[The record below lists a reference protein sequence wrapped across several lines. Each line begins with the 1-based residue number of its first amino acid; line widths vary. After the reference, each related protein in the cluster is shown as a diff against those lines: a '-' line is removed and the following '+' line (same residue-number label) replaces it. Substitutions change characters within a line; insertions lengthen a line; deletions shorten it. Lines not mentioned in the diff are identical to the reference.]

1 MATLLIIIF
10 IITLF
15 YAAISGRMFTLIN
28 LLMIQGFLLFG
39 VALIELREMNVV
51 NLIVILVE
59 TLVFKAI
66 LVPYFLKRTIRQ
78 NNIKREVEPYISGF
92 NSLIIVSVLII
103 LSFILTFSLQQ
114 NFHKVIYFTV
124 AFSAIL
130 TGLFLMVSRKKII
143 THIIGYI
150 ILENGIVLLSFSVG
164 NEMPMIVNAGILLDI
179 LVSVLLFGFF
189 LSKIRYISKEF
200 EISSLSKLKD

>member
-1 MATLLIIIF
+1 MATLLNIIF

-15 YAAISGRMFTLIN
+15 YAAISGRMFALIN

-39 VALIELREMNVV
+39 IALIELSEMNVI
-51 NLIVILVE
+51 NLAVILVE
-59 TLVFKAI
+59 TLIFKAL

-78 NNIKREVEPYISGF
+78 NNIKREVEPFISGV
-92 NSLIIVSVLII
+92 NSLLIVSVLII
-103 LSFILTFSLQQ
+103 LSFVLTFSLQQ
-114 NFHKVIYFTV
+114 NFQVIYFTV

-130 TGLFLMVSRKKII
+130 TGLFLMISRKKII
-143 THIIGYI
+143 THIIGYV

>member
-15 YAAISGRMFTLIN
+15 YAAISVRMFTLIN
-28 LLMIQGFLLFG
+28 LLMVQGFLLFG
-39 VALIELREMNVV
+39 VAFIELRELNVV
-51 NLIVILVE
+51 NLIIILLE
-59 TLVFKAI
+59 TLVFKAF

-78 NNIKREVEPYISGF
+78 NNIKREVEPFISGVT
-92 NSLIIVSVLII
+92 SLLIVSVLIV
-103 LSFILTFSLQQ
+103 LSFMLTFSLQQ
-114 NFHKVIYFTV
+114 DFYNVIYFTV

-143 THIIGYI
+143 THVIGYV
-150 ILENGIVLLSFSVG
+150 ILENGIVLLAFSVG
-164 NEMPMIVNAGILLDI
+164 NNMPMIVNAGILLDI

-189 LSKIRYISKEF
+189 MSRIR
-200 EISSLSKLKD
+200 

>member
-1 MATLLIIIF
+1 MATLLNIIF

-15 YAAISGRMFTLIN
+15 YAAISGRMFALIN

-39 VALIELREMNVV
+39 IALIELSEMNVI

-59 TLVFKAI
+59 TLIFKAI

-78 NNIKREVEPYISGF
+78 NNIKREVEPFISGV
-92 NSLIIVSVLII
+92 NSLLIVSVLII
-103 LSFILTFSLQQ
+103 LSFVLTFSLQQ
-114 NFHKVIYFTV
+114 NFQVIYFTV

-130 TGLFLMVSRKKII
+130 TGLFLMISRKKII
-143 THIIGYI
+143 THIIGYV

>member
-1 MATLLIIIF
+1 MATLLNIIF

-15 YAAISGRMFTLIN
+15 YAAISGRMFALIN
-28 LLMIQGFLLFG
+28 LLMIQGLVLFG
-39 VALIELREMNVV
+39 VALIELREMNVI
-51 NLIVILVE
+51 NLIFILIE

-78 NNIKREVEPYISGF
+78 NNIKREVEPFISGV

-103 LSFILTFSLQQ
+103 LSFVLTFSLQQ

-143 THIIGYI
+143 THIIGYV

-189 LSKIRYISKEF
+189 LSKIRYISKKF

>member
-15 YAAISGRMFTLIN
+15 YAAISVRMFTLIN
-28 LLMIQGFLLFG
+28 LLIVQGLLLFG
-39 VALIELREMNVV
+39 VAFIELQELNVV
-51 NLIVILVE
+51 NLIIILVE

-66 LVPYFLKRTIRQ
+66 LDPYFLKRTIRQ
-78 NNIKREVEPYISGF
+78 NNIKREVEPFISGV
-92 NSLIIVSVLII
+92 NSLLIVSVLIV

-114 NFHKVIYFTV
+114 DFYNVIYFTV

-130 TGLFLMVSRKKII
+130 TGLFLMVSRKKIL
-143 THIIGYI
+143 THVIGYV
-150 ILENGIVLLSFSVG
+150 ILENGIVLLAFSVG
-164 NEMPMIVNAGILLDI
+164 NNMPMIVNAGILLDI

-189 LSKIRYISKEF
+189 MSRIRYISKEF

>member
-15 YAAISGRMFTLIN
+15 YAAISGRMFALIN
-28 LLMIQGFLLFG
+28 LLMLQGFLLFG

>member
-15 YAAISGRMFTLIN
+15 YAAISGRMFALIN
-28 LLMIQGFLLFG
+28 LLMLQGFLLFG
-39 VALIELREMNVV
+39 VALIELREMNVI

-59 TLVFKAI
+59 TLVFKAFI
-66 LVPYFLKRTIRQ
+66 VPYFLKRTIRL
-78 NNIKREVEPYISGF
+78 NNIKREVEPYISGI
-92 NSLIIVSVLII
+92 NSLIIVSILII

-189 LSKIRYISKEF
+189 LSKIRYISKDF

>member
-1 MATLLIIIF
+1 MATLLIIVF

-15 YAAISGRMFTLIN
+15 YAAISGRMFALIN
-28 LLMIQGFLLFG
+28 LLMIQGFMLFG

-51 NLIVILVE
+51 NLIVILIE

-66 LVPYFLKRTIRQ
+66 VVPYFLKRTIRQ

-103 LSFILTFSLQQ
+103 LSFVLTFSLQQ

-143 THIIGYI
+143 THIIGYV

-189 LSKIRYISKEF
+189 MSKIRYISKEF
-200 EISSLSKLKD
+200 EISTLSKLKD

>member
-15 YAAISGRMFTLIN
+15 YAAISGRMFALIN

-59 TLVFKAI
+59 TLVFKAF

-189 LSKIRYISKEF
+189 LSRIRYISKEF

>member
-1 MATLLIIIF
+1 MTTLLTIIF

-15 YAAISGRMFTLIN
+15 YSSISGRLFTLIN

-39 VALIELREMNVV
+39 VALIELNEMNII
-51 NLIVILVE
+51 NFIFILLE
-59 TLVFKAI
+59 TLIFKAMV
-66 LVPYFLKRTIRQ
+66 VPYYLKRTIRQ

-103 LSFILTFSLQQ
+103 LSFMLTFSLNESFQ
-114 NFHKVIYFTV
+114 KIVYFTA
-124 AFSAIL
+124 AFSAII
-130 TGLFLMVSRKKII
+130 TGLFLMISRKKII
-143 THIIGYI
+143 THIIGYV
-150 ILENGIVLLSFSVG
+150 ILENGIVLLAFSVG

-189 LSKIRYISKEF
+189 LSRIRYISKDF
-200 EISSLSKLKD
+200 EITKLSKLKD

>member
-1 MATLLIIIF
+1 MTSLLIIIF

-15 YAAISGRMFTLIN
+15 YAAISGRMVALIN

-39 VALIELREMNVV
+39 VALIELREMNLA
-51 NLIVILVE
+51 NLIVILIE
-59 TLVFKAI
+59 TLIFKAI
-66 LVPYFLKRTIRQ
+66 VVPYFLKRTIKQ
-78 NNIKREVEPYISGF
+78 NNIKRVVEPYISGF

-114 NFHKVIYFTV
+114 DFHNVIYFTA

-143 THIIGYI
+143 THIIGYV

-189 LSKIRYISKEF
+189 MSKIRYISKEF
-200 EISSLSKLKD
+200 EISTLSKLKD

>member
-1 MATLLIIIF
+1 MTTLLIIIF

-15 YAAISGRMFTLIN
+15 YAAISGRMFALIN

-51 NLIVILVE
+51 NLIVILIE

-66 LVPYFLKRTIRQ
+66 VVPYFLKRTIRQ
-78 NNIKREVEPYISGF
+78 NDVKRVVEPYISGF

-114 NFHKVIYFTV
+114 NFHNVIYFTA

-143 THIIGYI
+143 THIIGYV

-189 LSKIRYISKEF
+189 MSKIRYISKEF
-200 EISSLSKLKD
+200 EISTLSKLKD

>member
-10 IITLF
+10 VITLF
-15 YAAISGRMFTLIN
+15 YAAISGRLFALIN
-28 LLMIQGFLLFG
+28 LLLIQGGLLFG
-39 VALIELREMNVV
+39 VALIELREMNTV

-59 TLVFKAI
+59 TLAFKAFV
-66 LVPYFLKRTIRQ
+66 VPYFLKRTIRK

-103 LSFILTFSLQQ
+103 LSFILTFSLKQ
-114 NFHKVIYFTV
+114 NFRNVIYFTA

-143 THIIGYI
+143 THIIGYV

-189 LSKIRYISKEF
+189 MSRIRYISKEF
-200 EISSLSKLKD
+200 EITSLSKLKD